1 MKQEIKIV
9 VPTDWS
15 AVTLET
21 YLKLQKDLEIYKD
34 EEGAYN
40 AVLFHHLCEF
50 PVELIAK
57 LDVDT
62 YSKIKRDLAGFMNS
76 TEHILQRIIT
86 IDGVEYGFEP
96 NLSQMSYGAYVD
108 ISKYESLAIDD
119 KWSEIMSILYRPV
132 KKKQGKLYEI
142 ESYKGEIDK
151 EKFLKV
157 GMDVHFGTLFFFKN
171 LLMDLLNDTRKSLM
185 QSTEIPHNIKL
196 ILERN
201 GNLIRHFTNLPK
213 VTS

>member
-9 VPTDWS
+9 VPKDWS
-15 AVTLET
+15 AVSLDK
-21 YLKLQKDLEIYKD
+21 YLKMQKDLEIYKD
-34 EEGAYN
+34 EEGAYT

-50 PVELIAK
+50 PVDLITK
-57 LDVDT
+57 IDVDT
-62 YSKIKRDLAGFMNS
+62 YSKIKRDLAGFLNS
-76 TEHILQRIIT
+76 TELPLQRIIT

-108 ISKYESLAIDD
+108 ISKYETLTIDD

-132 KKKQGKLYEI
+132 IKKQGKLYDI
-142 ESYKGEIDK
+142 ETYKGQIDK
-151 EKFLKV
+151 EKFLSV
-157 GMDVHFGTLFFFKN
+157 GMDVHFGALFFFKN
-171 LLMDLLNDTRKSLM
+171 LWMDLLSDIQKSLM
-185 QSTEIPHNIKL
+185 QSPEIPLNIRS

-213 VTS
+213 VIS